1 MKENPIV
8 VGARYRCTDPSCG
21 FEVVVSIPP
30 RCSALLPSFEC
41 CARPMRRVSEEQG
54 NGEGSVAPFRRLDAY
69 G

>member
-1 MKENPIV
+1 MKEEAVV
-8 VGARYRCTDPSCG
+8 VGARYRCTDPGCD

-30 RCSALLPSFEC
+30 RSWALLPSFEC

-54 NGEGSVAPFRRLDAY
+54 EGEGSVVPFRRVAAN